1 MSTWLL
7 VLGFSTFLSPV
18 SLNHLYFSNHS
29 ESTSASCSHLDRL
42 ERRLKRG
49 GSKEEEEENEGH
61 GVVEGH
67 GEESKEGEG
76 DVKEEENVFLQLY
89 SAFPGDKGCWAVFL
103 LQLHR

>member
-7 VLGFSTFLSPV
+7 MILGFSTFFSSE

-29 ESTSASCSHLDRL
+29 ESTSASCSHLGQL

-49 GSKEEEEENEGH
+49 GSTEEEEEN
-61 GVVEGH
+61 EGH

-76 DVKEEENVFLQLY
+76 DIIEEENVFLQLCA
-89 SAFPGDKGCWAVFL
+89 AFPGDKGCWAVFL

>member
-1 MSTWLL
+1 MPTWLL
-7 VLGFSTFLSPV
+7 VLGFSTFFSSE

-49 GSKEEEEENEGH
+49 GSTEEEEENEGH
-61 GVVEGH
+61 GEG
-67 GEESKEGEG
+67 SKEGDR

-89 SAFPGDKGCWAVFL
+89 AAFPGDKGCWAVFL

>member
-1 MSTWLL
+1 MVSSACVELPRGPFGL
-7 VLGFSTFLSPV
+7 VFSLRNIKNITRQVGV
-18 SLNHLYFSNHS
+18 S
-29 ESTSASCSHLDRL
+29 L

-49 GSKEEEEENEGH
+49 GSAEEEEENEGH
-61 GVVEGH
+61 GEG
-67 GEESKEGEG
+67 SKEGDG

>member
-1 MSTWLL
+1 MSTWLMI
-7 VLGFSTFLSPV
+7 LGFSTFFSSE

-29 ESTSASCSHLDRL
+29 ESTSESCTHLGHL

-49 GSKEEEEENEGH
+49 GSTDEEEENEGH

-67 GEESKEGEG
+67 GKESKEGDG
-76 DVKEEENVFLQLY
+76 DVKEEEKVFLKLCA
-89 SAFPGDKGCWAVFL
+89 AFPGDKGCWAVFL